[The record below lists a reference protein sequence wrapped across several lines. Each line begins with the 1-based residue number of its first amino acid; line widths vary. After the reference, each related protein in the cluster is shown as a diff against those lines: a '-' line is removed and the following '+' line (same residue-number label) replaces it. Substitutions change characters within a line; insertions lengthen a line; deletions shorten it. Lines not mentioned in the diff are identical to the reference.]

1 MSKIYESVVTKWSW
15 KPSGGH
21 SGRFTA
27 FYWILGYSGP
37 LRDHFLTDLVRFSTF
52 LAILWSSLL
61 SCFLSVF
68 VGGIFGWLGELGLLV
83 IRVVAYMDAVDG
95 AAAACVGGGFGFA
108 GVGIGA
114 AVVGVAVGVDVGA
127 GVSADAGITGVAG
140 GAVVG
145 SIS

>member
-1 MSKIYESVVTKWSW
+1 MTN
-15 KPSGGH
+15 
-21 SGRFTA
+21 
-27 FYWILGYSGP
+27 
-37 LRDHFLTDLVRFSTF
+37 LVRFSTF

-95 AAAACVGGGFGFA
+95 ACVVGGFGFA